1 MNKEDLFIRSIQ
13 ANIEAKL
20 FKGKAIIIYG
30 PRQIGKTTLLKS
42 ILEKYPEDGLY
53 LNCDEPDIRKN
64 FEKQSSTKMKSVLWN
79 KKLIIFDEV
88 QRIRNAGVT
97 LKLLV
102 DNYPELQIIATG
114 SSALDLS
121 EEISE
126 PMTGRVYEFTL
137 YPLSLTELTQRY
149 DHIELSRMLPSFL
162 RFGTYPFVINSSELE
177 APEKINNLANK
188 YLYQDILEFE
198 HLKKHELITKLL
210 EVLALRI
217 GEEISYDELASQLE
231 VNKNTIIR
239 YVNLLERVFVIKVI
253 TPFSRSY
260 EKEVSKMRKI
270 YFYDLGIRNS
280 LIRNFNDLDL
290 RMDTEMLFENY
301 CVMERIKTNSY
312 KSIEPNY
319 HYWRTY
325 DRKEISFI
333 EDIDGKLKGMQFIFK
348 DNKYKVPDE
357 FIDTYKEGSVE
368 IVNIDNYLEM
378 LIK

>member
-1 MNKEDLFIRSIQ
+1 IQ
-13 ANIEAKL
+13 KNIESKL

-42 ILEKYPEDGLY
+42 IMEKYQDIALY

-64 FEKQSSTKMKSVLWN
+64 FEKQSSTKMKSVLWD

-88 QRIRNAGVT
+88 QRIRNAGLT

-102 DNYPELQIIATG
+102 DNYPEIQIIATG

-126 PMTGRVYEFTL
+126 PMTGRVYEYTL
-137 YPLSLTELTQRY
+137 YPLSITELMQRY
-149 DHIELSRMLPSFL
+149 NPMEFNRMLPSFL
-162 RFGTYPFVINSSELE
+162 RFGTYPNILNTSELE

-198 HLKKHELITKLL
+198 HLKKHELIIKLL

-217 GEEISYDELASQLE
+217 GQEISYDELAATLE

-253 TPFSRSY
+253 TPFARSY
-260 EKEVSKMRKI
+260 DKEVTKMRKI

-290 RMDTEMLFENY
+290 RMDNEALWENF
-301 CVMERIKTNSY
+301 CVMERIKLNSY
-312 KSIEPNY
+312 NAIEPNY

-333 EDIDGKLKGMQFIFK
+333 EDLNGKLNGMQFIWK
-348 DNKYKVPDE
+348 DAKYKAPKE
-357 FIDTYKEGSVE
+357 FLDTYKEGSVE
-368 IVNIDNYLEM
+368 EVNQDNYLTL